1 MEEPQLPPHNPAI
14 LFQLG
19 PEINELFSRPD
30 ASELIDP
37 AVIVVSDESSST
49 IHIVERLQITA
60 ALSGAEVYRLNANAE
75 TYPILAIIAD
85 EHGGTQ
91 YTIPDPR
98 LDPEWYM
105 QGNPAK

>member
-1 MEEPQLPPHNPAI
+1 MEETRLPPHGPAI

-19 PEINELFSRPD
+19 PEINELFSRPE

-37 AVIVVSDESSST
+37 AVIIFTDKDSST

-60 ALSGAEVYRLNANAE
+60 ALSVPEVYHLNADAE
-75 TYPILAIIAD
+75 TYPIIAIISD

-98 LDPEWYM
+98 LDPEWYIR
-105 QGNPAK
+105 GIPE